1 MKKAELLKMIE
12 NDFKLT
18 HDNVESM
25 MYAVPGLYSKYLRL
39 YFEFKTQL
47 SKKQKQLAEKYKSTW
62 IKYKEGDDLLDKKEI
77 QFHILA
83 DEEYSQL
90 HYETQVLEDL
100 VDVLDRTVKKANSL
114 SFDVKNLVEYLKYMQ
129 GV

>member
-1 MKKAELLKMIE
+1 MKKADLMKMIE
-12 NDFKLT
+12 EDMKLT
-18 HDNVESM
+18 AENLEGKLYEIPAM
-25 MYAVPGLYSKYLRL
+25 YSKYLRY
-39 YFEFKTQL
+39 YFDFKTKL
-47 SKKQKQLAEKYKSTW
+47 AKKQKELAEMYKAKW

-90 HYETQVLEDL
+90 HYETQVLDDL